1 MQRFG
6 MMTRVIGVA
15 LGVVIAIAAVA
26 SASAQQEPPHRFYG
40 TGATAGDTIGVVDDM
55 GNELA
60 SATVAEDGGWYI
72 DVDRDA
78 VDGVSFTLNG
88 KSADAEV
95 TATGDGQSAVSVTA
109 MAMEESDDSMDDG
122 SMEDGDS
129 MDDGSMEDGD
139 SMDDGSMEDGDDLDS
154 LEGEDDSMDDGS
166 MEDDSMDDGSME
178 DDSMDDGSMDE
189 GETEYP
195 GTGSGG
201 LADGSGVSAGL
212 IGLLIALS
220 VAAVAGLGLRRVR
233 NRA

>member
-55 GNELA
+55 GNELD
-60 SATVAEDGGWYI
+60 STTVADDGTWYI

-95 TATGDGQSAVSVTA
+95 TPAGSGQSAVTA

-122 SMEDGDS
+122 SM
-129 MDDGSMEDGD
+129 DD
-139 SMDDGSMEDGDDLDS
+139 
-154 LEGEDDSMDDGS
+154 
-166 MEDDSMDDGSME
+166 
-178 DDSMDDGSMDE
+178 

-195 GTGSGG
+195 GTGTGG